1 MKATTSGTIV
11 VLTPES
17 KAENEIVQAICAAGP
32 EIASVE
38 AVCPTQTI
46 GFSAN
51 KSPDA
56 VTQLSIKAK

>member
-1 MKATTSGTIV
+1 MKATTSGTTV

-17 KAENEIVQAICAAGP
+17 KVENEIVQAICAAGP
-32 EIASVE
+32 AIASVE
-38 AVCPTQTI
+38 AVCPAQII
-46 GFSAN
+46 GFSVS